1 MTGKPGRP
9 RKFPADP
16 WQIVETGQLENGQPV
31 AIWENTASQE
41 RRVVP
46 QGTHPAQQPLADGEV
61 TIDEVIDDTPENRIL
76 AMMEAA
82 KENNTTLRLYRT
94 ERTGKLSWIEDFTP
108 GEWEEGGERMVREN
122 YGPGDYEVRFWQRG
136 VRSPLKGKL
145 QLHIAGPR
153 HRDAPPLPPPPPQQD
168 NALAAILASI
178 AENQRTMLQAIT
190 ERPAPPDPTAEMTKM
205 LSLMVTMRQAMGI
218 DQQPRSQIGEIVS
231 AIRELR
237 EASEEISPPKEQEG
251 LLGQLPRVLDMV
263 QTGMQAQQTQAMPQ
277 MHQTLPQVHQSTIP
291 TIHLPESIAVAPLPE
306 TTSAAAAPSS
316 AASAPVARAQLRAV
330 PPTPTPPKEN
340 AVFNPLGILQL
351 RAYLKTLLKMAE
363 RQEPVEKAAQFVY
376 DKAPDEILDIMALDS
391 WQELLEEVAP
401 ESKKHSEYLRQ
412 VRARAMAMFDEDEDE
427 DEGQPAAAD

>member
-1 MTGKPGRP
+1 
-9 RKFPADP
+9 
-16 WQIVETGQLENGQPV
+16 
-31 AIWENTASQE
+31 
-41 RRVVP
+41 
-46 QGTHPAQQPLADGEV
+46 
-61 TIDEVIDDTPENRIL
+61 
-76 AMMEAA
+76 
-82 KENNTTLRLYRT
+82 
-94 ERTGKLSWIEDFTP
+94 
-108 GEWEEGGERMVREN
+108 
-122 YGPGDYEVRFWQRG
+122 
-136 VRSPLKGKL
+136 
-145 QLHIAGPR
+145 
-153 HRDAPPLPPPPPQQD
+153 
-168 NALAAILASI
+168 
-178 AENQRTMLQAIT
+178 
-190 ERPAPPDPTAEMTKM
+190 
-205 LSLMVTMRQAMGI
+205 MVTLRQAMGI

>member
-16 WQIVETGQLENGQPV
+16 WQIVETGQLEGGQPV

-46 QGTHPAQQPLADGEV
+46 QGTHPAQQPLADGDV
-61 TIDEVIDDTPENRIL
+61 TIDEVVDDTPENRIL

-237 EASEEISPPKEQEG
+237 EASEEISPPKEEQG

-263 QTGMQAQQTQAMPQ
+263 QTGMQAQQQTQAMPQ
-277 MHQTLPQVHQSTIP
+277 VHQATIP
-291 TIHLPESIAVAPLPE
+291 TIQLPESIAVAPPLE

-340 AVFNPLGILQL
+340 AVFNPLSILQL

-376 DKAPDEILDIMALDS
+376 DKAPDEILDIMALES
-391 WQELLEEVAP
+391 WQDLLEEVAP
-401 ESKKHSEYLRQ
+401 EAKEHRVFLKL
-412 VRARAMAMFDEDEDE
+412 VRERALAMFDEEED
-427 DEGQPAAAD
+427 DDGQPAAAD